1 MSLIPSRFHIWS
13 AARIYSILSAILKK
27 GHSVHEMVL
36 NNLKPEERG
45 NDISKLSVGIVL
57 EMKGSWDRH
66 EHI

>member
-1 MSLIPSRFHIWS
+1 
-13 AARIYSILSAILKK
+13 
-27 GHSVHEMVL
+27 MVL